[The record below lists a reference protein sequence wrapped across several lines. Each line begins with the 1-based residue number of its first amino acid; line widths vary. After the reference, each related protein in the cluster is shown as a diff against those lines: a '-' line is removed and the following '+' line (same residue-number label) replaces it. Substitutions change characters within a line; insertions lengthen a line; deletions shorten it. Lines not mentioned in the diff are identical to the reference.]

1 MPLRRW
7 RPWADVQSAWPVIL
21 FRVQRTPDYRTI
33 FIELPRLVIVDYS
46 EQDGKYG
53 GGSVNWF
60 LIIAAIF
67 ITWVVFNWLVNVL
80 KTTLTTAFTVAAII
94 LVLQLVVGI
103 GPQQVLDTI
112 LSLPRLA
119 IEALQK

>member
-1 MPLRRW
+1 M
-7 RPWADVQSAWPVIL
+7 
-21 FRVQRTPDYRTI
+21 
-33 FIELPRLVIVDYS
+33 
-46 EQDGKYG
+46 
-53 GGSVNWF
+53 NWF

>member
-1 MPLRRW
+1 M
-7 RPWADVQSAWPVIL
+7 
-21 FRVQRTPDYRTI
+21 
-33 FIELPRLVIVDYS
+33 PRLVIVDYC
-46 EQDGKYG
+46 EQDGKYE

-94 LVLQLVVGI
+94 LMLQLVVGI

>member
-1 MPLRRW
+1 
-7 RPWADVQSAWPVIL
+7 
-21 FRVQRTPDYRTI
+21 
-33 FIELPRLVIVDYS
+33 
-46 EQDGKYG
+46 
-53 GGSVNWF
+53 VNWF

-94 LVLQLVVGI
+94 LMLQLVVGI

>member
-1 MPLRRW
+1 M
-7 RPWADVQSAWPVIL
+7 
-21 FRVQRTPDYRTI
+21 
-33 FIELPRLVIVDYS
+33 
-46 EQDGKYG
+46 
-53 GGSVNWF
+53 NWF

-94 LVLQLVVGI
+94 LMLQLVVGI